1 MRPSCLRARCGS
13 RKPPKP
19 APIQVASAASGTTS
33 WLGMEAQ
40 RLQVRRPGEW
50 VPRSATRVAGWHRR
64 SRPWT
69 HAARVR
75 AAHVRS
81 PTRLRFYVPRGT
93 YKATAPPGAS
103 YLESARA
110 ATGSRPASPRP
121 PAWLWLDAGV
131 WVATVRAAAHRR
143 SPTPRYP
150 AVGAFLAARCW
161 TRLQPPWD
169 PVAKP
174 FQAAVNDCARRPHP
188 VV

>member
-93 YKATAPPGAS
+93 YKATAPPGGS

-110 ATGSRPASPRP
+110 APGSRPASPWP
-121 PAWLWLDAGV
+121 PAGLWLDAGV
-131 WVATVRAAAHRR
+131 ACHGAGCDASAQPHAALPGGGGAPRREVFDPPPTVVGSRR
-143 SPTPRYP
+143 ETVPSRR
-150 AVGAFLAARCW
+150 G
-161 TRLQPPWD
+161 RLCP
-169 PVAKP
+169 
-174 FQAAVNDCARRPHP
+174 RPHP